1 MTRRRRYSDSR
12 WANTSV
18 QPAVELS
25 RLPVASSAGGGGAGV
40 VAGDDGDGG
49 AAADGGVGRGDGSSG
64 RVSHK
69 GAGHESFRE
78 IYSNAKDDSVAN
90 CDSGLNES
98 IPWVD
103 KKDVERNE
111 RAEETPYVLI
121 KHMLEFFS
129 KVTAQAHPELREG
142 EQCRASSRWIHP
154 STLE

>member
-40 VAGDDGDGG
+40 VVAGDDGDGG
-49 AAADGGVGRGDGSSG
+49 AAADGGVGRSDGSSG

-69 GAGHESFRE
+69 GVIR
-78 IYSNAKDDSVAN
+78 
-90 CDSGLNES
+90 
-98 IPWVD
+98 
-103 KKDVERNE
+103 DVERNE